1 VHLPKYSAIRG
12 KDEKCSADPATGAG
26 SPAAPLAF
34 TRVCVELAWRRR
46 KYPGKESITGL
57 SIHPV

>member
-1 VHLPKYSAIRG
+1 MVEGQNPGAGIRVHLPKYSAIRG

-34 TRVCVELAWRRR
+34 TRVCVKLAWRR
-46 KYPGKESITGL
+46 
-57 SIHPV
+57 